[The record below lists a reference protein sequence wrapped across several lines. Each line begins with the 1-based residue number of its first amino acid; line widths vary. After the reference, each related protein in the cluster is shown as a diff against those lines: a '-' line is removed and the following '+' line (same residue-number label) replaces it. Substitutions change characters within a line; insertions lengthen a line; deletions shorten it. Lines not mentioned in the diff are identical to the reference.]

1 MDVTAA
7 HVGFV
12 IAAYVLSAAV
22 LGGLA
27 IETVLR
33 LKARERELDR
43 LEKSGVLR
51 RKGGR

>member
-1 MDVTAA
+1 V
-7 HVGFV
+7 
-12 IAAYVLSAAV
+12 SAAV

-43 LEKSGVLR
+43 LEKRGMQR
-51 RKGGR
+51 RKGSR